1 MEFIIGLIVVSCL
14 GLYVVY
20 LTTPGPRGKDPFFA
34 QDVETMGRYL
44 SSQDNIIE
52 LSERMK
58 NV

>member
-44 SSQDNIIE
+44 SSQDN
-52 LSERMK
+52 
-58 NV
+58 V